1 MTVATSLD
9 SLLEK
14 LKVEELYV
22 PPSNWESLH
31 SQSRQFPPPTRASP
45 PSSSSVSESSLV
57 RLALN
62 ALQGVESSLISIH
75 KLSSVLCSEPANR
88 TTHQIPSLWHRVS
101 RTDALGQIRRNIG
114 CFGSVVFL
122 LHNFVD
128 PFQELQDFA
137 IAVKKFLEGYIS
149 GLDTLCASAELRHS
163 SNIVVYTSAF
173 WITGLLILDNK
184 RFSNVRKYVAAM
196 IQQPR
201 VPSSGLMPASDV
213 LIRAKEVITSRD
225 ILVGLLSKHTGNT
238 VANVMRSHITWMHQ
252 KLKSLES
259 LTG

>member
-14 LKVEELYV
+14 LKVEELYL

-88 TTHQIPSLWHRVS
+88 TTHQIPSLWHRTHFRNFKLEVE
-101 RTDALGQIRRNIG
+101 GQG
-114 CFGSVVFL
+114 GDVL
-122 LHNFVD
+122 
-128 PFQELQDFA
+128 
-137 IAVKKFLEGYIS
+137 KGYIS
-149 GLDTLCASAELRHS
+149 GLDTLCASAELRRS

-213 LIRAKEVITSRD
+213 LIRAKETSSFEIPLIAASTSSGSLDPLNPQYSPAATCVFFDVARTFSKSNQE
-225 ILVGLLSKHTGNT
+225 LSPNPT
-238 VANVMRSHITWMHQ
+238 VRMA
-252 KLKSLES
+252 
-259 LTG
+259 

>member
-1 MTVATSLD
+1 MILWKTKIIRYQLCMLLD
-9 SLLEK
+9 TP
-14 LKVEELYV
+14 Y
-22 PPSNWESLH
+22 PHLH
-31 SQSRQFPPPTRASP
+31 I
-45 PSSSSVSESSLV
+45 ESSLV

-88 TTHQIPSLWHRVS
+88 TTHQIPSLWHRTHFRNFKLEVE
-101 RTDALGQIRRNIG
+101 GQG
-114 CFGSVVFL
+114 GDV
-122 LHNFVD
+122 
-128 PFQELQDFA
+128 
-137 IAVKKFLEGYIS
+137 LEGYIS
-149 GLDTLCASAELRHS
+149 GMDTLCASAELRRS

-225 ILVGLLSKHTGNT
+225 ILVGLLSKHTGNPYYMDAPKAKEFGVIDRAPEKVVFHLVTNEINYAAMKSWFAMNMDNLRGLT
-238 VANVMRSHITWMHQ
+238 VEV
-252 KLKSLES
+252 
-259 LTG
+259 